1 MDRRFIDIA
10 GTTALIIL
18 SIVIL
23 TNDSLVEGG
32 VETELSSMLLP
43 RIVACLII
51 FFSAMIGL
59 PSLLSLVKRA
69 PMGQIENISTK
80 GFFGVGV
87 YIVILVLYWYG
98 MPRLGFLL
106 ATPIAMF
113 LISVLLGG
121 RNWMLMAAMSVGVTF
136 VVYFGSNHFL
146 RVILPSWS
154 LG

>member
-43 RIVACLII
+43 RIVACLMI
-51 FFSAMIGL
+51 FLSAMIGL
-59 PSLLSLVKRA
+59 PSFLSLVRRA